1 MAFDKDTTAKPVEPE
16 AVLTEDGYLFFRLS
30 DGRYADSPN
39 DDGDLTYNSL
49 AQLIET
55 IDIMVPG
62 ATAKRLAV
70 YYGWTQEELAHAISA
85 IDHVYGAENAVK
97 LANGREIR
105 WPSAACSYLRVV
117 QSGFELAHWSS
128 ASWRFASETT
138 MAAILVCSAGG
149 KR

>member
-1 MAFDKDTTAKPVEPE
+1 MAFDKDTTLKPVEPE

-30 DGRYADSPN
+30 DGRYADNPN

-55 IDIMVPG
+55 IDIMAPG
-62 ATAKRLAV
+62 ATAKRLAA
-70 YYGWTQEELAHAISA
+70 YYDWTQEELAHAISA

-105 WPSAACSYLRVV
+105 WPSAACSYVRVV
-117 QSGFELAHWSS
+117 QSGFELAYWSS
-128 ASWRFASETT
+128 VDWRFAAETT
-138 MAAILVCSAGG
+138 MAAILACSAGG